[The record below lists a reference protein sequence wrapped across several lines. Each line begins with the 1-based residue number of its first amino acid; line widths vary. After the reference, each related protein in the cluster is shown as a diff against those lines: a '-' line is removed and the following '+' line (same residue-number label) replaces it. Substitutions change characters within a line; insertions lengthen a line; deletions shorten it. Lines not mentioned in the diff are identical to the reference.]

1 MRKSTKAIIA
11 ALSASIMCA
20 APVAVT
26 FAGTAAVT
34 SITAEAAST
43 VSYTF
48 NKLKYNLNTSTRE
61 AALAGVSDANLANL
75 TVPATLTYGGR
86 TYKITKIED
95 SAFRGNTKLKTV
107 DLRTATNLKDLGR
120 YTFME
125 CSSLTSVKLSSSVT
139 TMGNC
144 NFAECTNLSSFEFV
158 SHQITDIAPY
168 AFRTCKKLKS
178 INIPQSV
185 KKISGSAFCDSGLT
199 SVFISNN
206 VEQIHLSAFQM
217 CKELTTVTFEAGGSN
232 VLDIRRDAFAYC
244 PKLTR
249 VNAYRTN
256 IDAAY
261 FVFEGS
267 NNVRFY
273 GAGAS
278 QFHS

>member
-20 APVAVT
+20 APVAAT

-43 VSYTF
+43 VSFTYQ
-48 NKLKYNLNTSTRE
+48 KLKYNLNTSTKE
-61 AALAGVSDANLANL
+61 AALAGVSDANLVNL
-75 TVPATLTYGGR
+75 TLPATITYGGS

-107 DLRTATNLKDLGR
+107 NLSSAIYLKDLGR

-139 TMGNC
+139 KMGNC
-144 NFAECTNLSSFEFV
+144 NFAECTKLSSFDFV
-158 SHQITDIAPY
+158 SQQITDIAPY
-168 AFRTCKKLKS
+168 AFRNCKNLKS
-178 INIPQSV
+178 INIPHSV
-185 KKISGSAFCDSGLT
+185 KCISASAFCSAGLT
-199 SVFISNN
+199 SVYISNN
-206 VEQIHLSAFQM
+206 VEKIHMSAFQM
-217 CKELTTVTFEAGGSN
+217 CDNLTTVTLEGGVSKEIEVYRN
-232 VLDIRRDAFAYC
+232 AFAYC
-244 PKLTR
+244 PKLKT
-249 VNAYRTN
+249 VHANRTN
-256 IDAAY
+256 INAWY

-267 NNVRFY
+267 NNVQID
-273 GAGAS
+273 GVGAS